1 MLSASL
7 LVALLAAFLAG
18 CISGLT
24 GFGLALIS
32 VPLFLFV
39 YDPKTTVM
47 ITAVL
52 SLFINV
58 AVVWDSWRD
67 ADRRMVLALLL
78 PALAGVVVG
87 VEVLRVVDPEY
98 IRLSVGIVVVFSALL
113 LLWDVRL
120 PGAGSRWGPVVAGST
135 SGALSTSTALAGPP
149 IVLLLASRG
158 FPKRAFRGSSALYF
172 LFISL
177 AGLAIL
183 LFRGLVEGEHLWL
196 VLALVPAGFLGKIL
210 GTSLLKR
217 TSERAFRVISLGVV
231 ILTGAL
237 GVATALWA
245 LW

>member
-1 MLSASL
+1 VLSASL

-39 YDPKTTVM
+39 YDPKTTVV

-87 VEVLRVVDPEY
+87 VEILRVVDPEY
-98 IRLSVGIVVVFSALL
+98 IRLGVGIVVVFSALL
-113 LLWDVRL
+113 LLREVRL

-158 FPKRAFRGSSALYF
+158 FPKRVFVARAPSTFSLRALPASPFYSFAASWRESISGSSSLLSPPAF
-172 LFISL
+172 SARSL
-177 AGLAIL
+177 APR
-183 LFRGLVEGEHLWL
+183 F
-196 VLALVPAGFLGKIL
+196 
-210 GTSLLKR
+210 
-217 TSERAFRVISLGVV
+217 
-231 ILTGAL
+231 
-237 GVATALWA
+237 
-245 LW
+245 